1 MNITLAFL
9 IRESLS
15 LKKIKI
21 LYPRLEDDLKTHDNC
36 FENLRRTLAKSKIKK
51 KNYYGYEDE
60 IRLLISGLQDSS
72 KGLRLANHTASF
84 DLDISP
90 TKNFIRAD
98 PVHLRADK
106 NRVYLFDYTSFEIK
120 NDEALEIA
128 SRLNSFFE
136 SDAIKFHVGISPYRW
151 YVEGIDSFPID
162 LPSPSMMNGLPLET
176 SINNML
182 GFNKLKTFI
191 SEIQMILFDL
201 SLNNSRVKSGSLPI
215 NSLWF
220 WGGGNL
226 TFKFKKNTIV
236 VTDCDVIHACCRAPS
251 VKLLDFNSIDFGDLC
266 FDRSAE
272 DIYVGFSTF
281 GSEKKIVRRIQFLN
295 LLIEKFSG
303 DIPISIEI
311 ISNRH
316 IFLIDFFTK
325 FKVWKSNKIFKN
337 SELDDNLVK

>member
-1 MNITLAFL
+1 MF

-21 LYPRLEDDLKTHDNC
+21 LYPRIEDDIKKRNEC
-36 FENLRRTLAKSKIKK
+36 SENLRKILAKSKLKK
-51 KNYYGYEDE
+51 KNYFGHEDE
-60 IRLLISGLQDSS
+60 IRLLISGLQDPL

-84 DLDISP
+84 DLDANL
-90 TKNFIRAD
+90 TKNFLRAD

-106 NRVYLFDYTSFEIK
+106 NRVYLFDYTSFELK
-120 NDEALEIA
+120 RDEALEIV
-128 SRLNSFFE
+128 SKLNRFFE
-136 SDAIKFHVGISPYRW
+136 SDGIKFHVGVSPYRW
-151 YVEGIDSFPID
+151 YAEGIDSFPID

-176 SINNML
+176 SISNMF
-182 GFNKLKTFI
+182 GYKKLKTVI

-220 WGGGNL
+220 WGGGDL
-226 TFKFKKNTIV
+226 AFKFKKNTVV

-251 VKLLDFNSIDFGDLC
+251 VQLVDFDSIDFGELC
-266 FDRSAE
+266 FEGASGDL
-272 DIYVGFSTF
+272 YVGFSTF
-281 GSEKKIVRRIQFLN
+281 ANQKKIVRRIQFLD
-295 LLIEKFSG
+295 LLIEKFSK
-303 DIPISIEI
+303 DLPILIEI

-325 FKVWKSNKIFKN
+325 FRFWKSDKVFKN
-337 SELDDNLVK
+337 SALDDNLLK